1 MLDQFKLQR
10 PLLLGS
16 GTILFA
22 LVASLLLMPLATTWV
37 NEWGKSKIE
46 RRLTEEELKPST
58 VFPLAALTPEVRQD
72 KLVAIADRPIVSL
85 DRSRAR
91 YLLASDWIEQYEG
104 GLALR
109 QLESLEKAYLPLA
122 PYILLKRG
130 RAQELTNQPKQA
142 QVTWKQLLEKY
153 PESPAVVDALYGLG
167 RYEPQYEQR
176 ALKEFP
182 HHPRTLDAAREK
194 LKDNPKQLAFIRLLV
209 KYAPE
214 DPRTKSLREQLQKD
228 FSSQLTAQDWEA
240 IATGYWQSGKYDKA
254 ALAYSKAPATPL
266 NRYRSGRG
274 RQLKDDKKGAKAA
287 YLIMIK
293 AFPDAQETGLAL
305 RRLASLSSSS
315 EAMGYLDQVI
325 AKFPQDA
332 PDALREKAQLLAK
345 LDGKAASQAWQR
357 LLKRYPQSEA
367 AAKYRWEQ
375 AKKWS
380 TAGDLL
386 QAWQWAQ
393 PITRDNPNSSLAPKA
408 GFWVGKWAQKLGRT
422 QDAKAAFKHVL
433 ARHPQSYYAWRSAVY
448 LGWPVGDYN
457 NLRQLSPQLTP
468 PPTRLSPT
476 AGSPA
481 FRELYHLRQDWDAR
495 RLFEA
500 ETAQRE
506 MTVDEEFTD
515 GLLKLNRG
523 QYLSGINQIWSLKQK
538 TSPQAQKDWQALR
551 QTSTYW
557 QALFPFPYY
566 ELITRWSKAN
576 QLNPLLVTSLMR
588 QESRFEKKIQSP
600 VGATGLMQV
609 MPATAK
615 WISQQTDINDYDL
628 TDPEDSIR
636 LGTWYLNYTHAE
648 YANNTIL
655 AIASYNAGPG
665 NVNKWLTKYGMSDPD
680 VFVEKIPF
688 RETKGYVESVLGNYW
703 NYLRIYNP
711 DIQALLRR

>member
-16 GTILFA
+16 GTVLFA

-37 NEWGKSKIE
+37 NEWGKSKVE
-46 RRLTEEELKPST
+46 RRLIEEGQKPSA
-58 VFPLAALTPEVRQD
+58 VFPLAALSPQARKEE
-72 KLVAIADRPIVSL
+72 LAAIADQPIPSL

-109 QLESLEKAYLPLA
+109 QLEDLEKSYPPLA

-130 RAQELTNQPKQA
+130 RAEELTNNPQQA
-142 QVTWKQLLEKY
+142 QITWKQLLEQY
-153 PESPAVVDALYGLG
+153 PDSPVVVEALYSLG
-167 RYEPQYEQR
+167 RYDRQYEQQ
-176 ALKEFP
+176 ALKAFP

-194 LKDNPKQLAFIRLLV
+194 LKDNPKQLQFIRLLV
-209 KYAPE
+209 KYAPD
-214 DPRTKSLREQLQKD
+214 DPRTKPLREQLQKD
-228 FSSQLTAQDWEA
+228 FAQQLTPQDWEA
-240 IATGYWQSGKYDKA
+240 IATGYWQTGKYNQA
-254 ALAYSKAPATPL
+254 AAAYGKAPATPL
-266 NRYRSGRG
+266 NRYRAGRG
-274 RQLKDDKKGAKAA
+274 RQLKDKKAEAKAA
-287 YLIMIK
+287 YLILIK
-293 AFPDAQETGLAL
+293 AFPDAEETGLAL
-305 RRLASLSSSS
+305 RRLASLSSPA
-315 EAMGYLDQVI
+315 EAMGYLDQAI
-325 AKFPQDA
+325 AKFPKEA
-332 PDALREKAQLLAK
+332 PDALRQKAQLLAK
-345 LDGKAASQAWQR
+345 QDGKAATQAWQS
-357 LLKRYPQSEA
+357 LLKRYPRSDA
-367 AAKYRWEQ
+367 AANYRWEQ

-393 PITRDNPNSSLAPKA
+393 PITQDNPNSSLAPKA
-408 GFWVGKWAQKLGRT
+408 GFWVGKWAQQLGRS
-422 QDAKAAFKHVL
+422 QDAKAAFRHVL
-433 ARHPQSYYAWRSAVY
+433 RRHPQSYYAWRSAVQ

-457 NLRQLSPQLTP
+457 NLRQQSPQLTP

-506 MTVDEEFTD
+506 MTVAEEFTD

-538 TSPQAQKDWQALR
+538 ESPQAQKDWQALR
-551 QTSTYW
+551 QTQTYW

-566 ELITRWSKAN
+566 ELITQWSKAN

-588 QESRFEKKIQSP
+588 QESRFEKKIRSP

-615 WISQQTDINDYDL
+615 WISQQTDIKDYDL

-636 LGTWYLNYTHAE
+636 LGTWYLNYTHTE
-648 YANNTIL
+648 YGNNTIL

-665 NVNKWLTKYGMSDPD
+665 NVNKWLAKYGMSDPD
-680 VFVEKIPF
+680 SFVEKIPF

-711 DIQALLRR
+711 EVQDLFRR